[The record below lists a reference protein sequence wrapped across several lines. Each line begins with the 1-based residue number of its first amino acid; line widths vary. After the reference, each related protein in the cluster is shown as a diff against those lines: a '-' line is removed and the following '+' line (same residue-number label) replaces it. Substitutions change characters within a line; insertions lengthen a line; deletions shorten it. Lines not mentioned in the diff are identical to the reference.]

1 MAHVGVSVNE
11 ATKENWEEY
20 VEGTDYGSISELV
33 RSAVR
38 KEIARESGG
47 DGIPREVEA
56 ELTEVAETQ
65 ATLRE
70 QMADLLDGFE
80 DVEAATATQYPSEIV
95 ELGHDIA
102 GGLEEVHAD
111 RFADWES
118 ETQSELWDV
127 AQEQS
132 GNVSVGEVKDALEYL
147 EENLSYVRAK
157 PRGPS
162 EYYRVRG
169 ETASGRNRG
178 DE

>member
-1 MAHVGVSVNE
+1 MPHVGVSVNE
-11 ATKENWEEY
+11 ATKENWEDY
-20 VEGTDYGSISELV
+20 VEETDYGSISELV

-38 KEIARESGG
+38 KEIAREGGESGV
-47 DGIPREVEA
+47 PREVEK
-56 ELTEVAETQ
+56 ELTQVAETQ
-65 ATLRE
+65 GELRR

-80 DVEAATATQYPSEIV
+80 DVEEATATQYPSEVV

-102 GGLEEVHAD
+102 GELEEVHAD
-111 RFADWES
+111 RFTEWES

-132 GNVSVGEVKDALEYL
+132 GDVGVGDVKDALEYL
-147 EENLSYVRAK
+147 EENLSYVRSR

-162 EYYRVRG
+162 EYFRVRG
-169 ETASGRNRG
+169 QTASERNRG